1 MTYQVD
7 SILDSWF
14 GGSPLNSDDAQN
26 RLQKLY
32 EPLRKLEDELKRL
45 RQKDSDSSWE
55 RNPDCSGGQFTLDE
69 IYRYDSW
76 T

>member
-7 SILDSWF
+7 KILNDWF
-14 GGSPLNSDDAQN
+14 GEQPEHSDDEHARIKQLYAPL
-26 RLQKLY
+26 RELERQLIQLQK
-32 EPLRKLEDELKRL
+32 KA
-45 RQKDSDSSWE
+45 SDSSWAS
-55 RNPDCSGGQFTLDE
+55 NPDRSGGQFTLDE